1 MITITS
7 TSNTSPFSDIL
18 SILKVL
24 TSCISWIIENKERV
38 VVEKVKILG
47 EKEQEIAGLKR
58 ILLAFESSDQR
69 HAENILQSPATP
81 IRGSSNSGSIGSS
94 TAVGALSAMYVQ
106 QSTPPSSKP
115 PLSSATSIYPTGDIV
130 STPSTSDIKH
140 SSSMRYS
147 GAKSVL
153 QQISPAAKQAAKL
166 HSEVLKEVSLYLDI
180 TLQCLQY
187 TML

>member
-24 TSCISWIIENKERV
+24 TSCISWIIESKERV
-38 VVEKVKILG
+38 VAEKVKILG

-81 IRGSSNSGSIGSS
+81 IRGSGSIGSS

-115 PLSSATSIYPTGDIV
+115 PLSNATSIYPTGDIV

-140 SSSMRYS
+140 SSSVRYS